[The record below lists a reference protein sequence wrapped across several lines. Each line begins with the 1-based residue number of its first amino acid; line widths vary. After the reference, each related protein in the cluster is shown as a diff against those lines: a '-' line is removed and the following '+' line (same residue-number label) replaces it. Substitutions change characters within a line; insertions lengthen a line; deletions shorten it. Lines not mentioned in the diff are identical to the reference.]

1 MATDE
6 KLPPPLHP
14 PLEAP
19 TALALLPFMMVLPQ
33 MRLPHPKQVVRTE
46 TQPISFTKASPGPY
60 KAPSILVSELFN

>member
-1 MATDE
+1 MKSSA
-6 KLPPPLHP
+6 PPHP

-19 TALALLPFMMVLPQ
+19 TALALLPFMMVLPPNAAPTPEAG
-33 MRLPHPKQVVRTE
+33 REWTE

>member
-1 MATDE
+1 MKSSPTPH
-6 KLPPPLHP
+6 PPP
-14 PLEAP
+14 EAP
-19 TALALLPFMMVLPQ
+19 TVLGLSPFMMVLPQ